1 MSMIGWKQAG
11 AVLALGIVLG
21 AIGAIPV
28 PKVDV
33 SWTVPALQNDEYVPS
48 ARRDSG
54 TELVFIVVGSSG
66 CRWSNTPE
74 LVSLVGE
81 ARNAV
86 KEEADSR
93 GVGFATMGVAQDD
106 LVEQGIKHL
115 ARFGRFDE
123 LSVGRGWRN
132 AGLLKYVYGEFPGPA
147 ATPQLLVLT
156 RDLVGQGGQ
165 WETANEK
172 VLVRLSGVS
181 EVRTWI
187 QRGAT
192 VP

>member
-1 MSMIGWKQAG
+1 MSMIRWKQAG

-33 SWTVPALQNDEYVPS
+33 SWTVPALRNDEYVPS

-106 LVEQGIKHL
+106 LAEQGIKHL

-132 AGLLKYVYGEFPGPA
+132 AGLLKYVYSEFPGPA

-165 WETANEK
+165 WEIANEK
-172 VLVRLSGVS
+172 VLVRLSGLS
-181 EVRTWI
+181 EVRTWL